1 MELLEDRRVLS
12 ASGTLFEVA
21 PTASGAEVAGAVPG
35 ELLVHFRDGATNED
49 IRGIYQAHGLTELER
64 LYNASDVAGT
74 RRLSVPE
81 AARDSVA
88 RALQQH
94 PLVYYA
100 EPNFLAA
107 SFFTP
112 NDSYYGYQWNFSNPT
127 YGGINIEQAWDSS
140 TGTGAVVA
148 VLDTGVAYEDYQDAT
163 GTYRVAP
170 DLASTR
176 FVAGYDFINNDA
188 HANDDHS
195 HGTHVAGTIAQ
206 STNNSRGTAGVAFDA
221 SVMPIKVLGRDGSGS
236 YGAIASGIR
245 WAADQGAQIINMSLG
260 GSSGSQTLKDA
271 LAYAYG
277 KGVTMIA
284 AAGNDG
290 NNAVSYPAA
299 YDDYVIAVSATRF
312 DESLAG
318 YSNYGSSIDLAAPGG
333 DTSVDQNRDGYVDG
347 ILQNTFDPSTQDPR
361 DFGYYFFQGTSMAAP
376 HVAGVAA
383 LIISQGVTDPAQV
396 RHVLE
401 STAQDRGPAG
411 VDNYYGYGIV
421 DAAAALAAIGSTNSA
436 PVATDD
442 AIESNEDS
450 PVAINVLANDVDA
463 EGDTLQIH
471 SLTSPAN
478 GEVALN
484 ADNTITYV
492 PAQNFHGSDS
502 FSYTIGDGRGG
513 TDTAV
518 VLVTVAAIND
528 APLAGDDSASTAGS
542 MPVTIAVLGND
553 LDIDGDK
560 LAVAS
565 FTSPA
570 NGTVTANSDG
580 TLTYS
585 PKAGYVGIDS
595 FSYTISD
602 PAGATDTAA
611 ISVSVEAT
619 TDSDADDVAAV
630 RVVDLDGSVT
640 TDRSRWQAAVSI
652 AVADSSGVAAAGV
665 TVAGRWSNGKTF
677 SGTTDA
683 DGRVTATSVWLQKKS
698 ASISLT
704 VESVSHADY
713 DPSLNSDPDGD
724 SDGTSII
731 VYKDGTTATAG
742 FQLLSDQDEQTLG
755 RPSRSL
761 DTIAKIEAIDAGEGG
776 KSSLTFDYESISKQ
790 FGENTQL
797 VVRFGDDME
806 LRAGDG
812 WQLGAP
818 QVVGGEI
825 FHTLNQN
832 GIEVRIGNGRPWTN
846 PLDPTDVNA
855 NGRLEPLDALR
866 VLNLINRGNGG
877 DLSELDAGSVSSIQY
892 YDTTGDGTVAPID
905 ALQIVNAM
913 SRNMSA
919 ASSLAAGE
927 APAVTAAA
935 SDASEAAHDEALL
948 ALVEERESTTSTP
961 DVRWKNAF
969 SYEPIGAKAKTDGI
983 EMDTA
988 SAEAEGNQRASGVLG
1003 PLQMAGWQVQ

>member
-12 ASGTLFEVA
+12 ASGTLFEIA
-21 PTASGAEVAGAVPG
+21 PAASGAEVAGAVPG
-35 ELLVHFRDGATNED
+35 ELLVHFRDGATNQD
-49 IRGIYQAHGLTELER
+49 IRGLYQAHGLTELER

-74 RRLSVPE
+74 RRVSVPE
-81 AARDSVA
+81 AARDAVA
-88 RALQQH
+88 QALQRN
-94 PLVYYA
+94 PLVHYA

-112 NDSYYGYQWNFSNPT
+112 NDSYYGYQWNFSNST
-127 YGGINIEQAWDSS
+127 YGGINIEQAWESS
-140 TGTGAVVA
+140 TGAGAVVA

-163 GTYRVAP
+163 GSYRVAP
-170 DLASTR
+170 DLASTQ

-206 STNNSRGTAGVAFDA
+206 STNNARGTAGVAFDA

-236 YGAIASGIR
+236 YAAIASGIR
-245 WAADQGAQIINMSLG
+245 WAADQGAQVINMSLG
-260 GSSGSQTLKDA
+260 GSSGSQTLEDA
-271 LAYAYG
+271 LAYAHG
-277 KGVTMIA
+277 KGVTIIA
-284 AAGNDG
+284 AAGNNG
-290 NNAVSYPAA
+290 KNAVSYPAA
-299 YDDYVIAVSATRF
+299 YDDFVIAVSATRF

-347 ILQNTFDPSTQDPR
+347 ILQNTLNPSTQDPS

-383 LIISQGVTDPAQV
+383 LIVSQGVSDPAQV
-396 RHVLE
+396 RHILE
-401 STAQDRGPAG
+401 STAKDRGPAG
-411 VDNYYGYGIV
+411 GDIYYGYGIV
-421 DAAAALAAIGSTNSA
+421 DAAAAIAAIGSTNSA
-436 PVATDD
+436 PVATNDGV
-442 AIESNEDS
+442 ESEEDS
-450 PVAINVLANDVDA
+450 PVTINVLTNDDDA
-463 EGDTLQIH
+463 DGHTLQIQ

-478 GEVALN
+478 GEVVLN
-484 ADNTITYV
+484 ADDTITYT
-492 PAQNFHGSDS
+492 PAPNFHGSDS

-518 VLVTVAAIND
+518 VSVTVAAIND
-528 APLAGDDSASTAGS
+528 APVAGDDSAATAGS
-542 MPVTIAVLGND
+542 TPVTIAVLGND
-553 LDIDGDK
+553 SDVDGDK

-585 PKAGYVGIDS
+585 PAAGYAGSDS

-630 RVVDLDGSVT
+630 RVVDIDGLVAA
-640 TDRSRWQAAVSI
+640 DRSRWQAAVTI
-652 AVADSSGVAAAGV
+652 AVTDSNGNGAAGV
-665 TVAGRWSNGKTF
+665 AVAGRWSNGKTF
-677 SGTTDA
+677 SGATDA

-698 ASISLT
+698 ASISFT
-704 VESVSHADY
+704 IESVSHVDY
-713 DPSLNSDPDGD
+713 DPTLNSDPDGD

-742 FQLLSDQDEQTLG
+742 FQLLNDQEEQSSG
-755 RPSRSL
+755 RPSGAL
-761 DTIAKIEAIDAGEGG
+761 DTIARIEPIDAGEGG
-776 KSSLTFDYESISKQ
+776 RSSLTFDYESISSQ
-790 FGENTQL
+790 FGDNARL
-797 VVRFGDDME
+797 VVRFGDDVG
-806 LRAGDG
+806 LRAGGG
-812 WQLGAP
+812 WRLGAP
-818 QVVGGEI
+818 QVVGSEI

-846 PLDPTDVNA
+846 PLDAADVNA

-866 VLNLINRGNGG
+866 ILNLINRGGG
-877 DLSELDAGSVSSIQY
+877 DLSQVDGADGSSIQY

-905 ALQIVNAM
+905 VLQIVNAL
-913 SRNMSA
+913 SRNTSA
-919 ASSLAAGE
+919 ATSLAAGE
-927 APAVTAAA
+927 APAVTAAGSSA
-935 SDASEAAHDEALL
+935 AEAAHDGALL
-948 ALVEERESTTSTP
+948 ELVEEQGWAASAAGVQWTNS
-961 DVRWKNAF
+961 
-969 SYEPIGAKAKTDGI
+969 SSHEPLGARPRTDGI
-983 EMDTA
+983 KLMPA
-988 SAEAEGNQRASGVLG
+988 SEEAKGDGHASGVLSML
-1003 PLQMAGWQVQ
+1003 PMANWQSL